1 MIKSNQKSVFYT
13 FIKAISSVL
22 ECDCIIGPY
31 SMLIKMGLPSTESLD
46 SFINDLSKFGRTN
59 TQIVFSTLISLMVY
73 QFWNV
78 YHALLLK

>member
-1 MIKSNQKSVFYT
+1 
-13 FIKAISSVL
+13 
-22 ECDCIIGPY
+22 
-31 SMLIKMGLPSTESLD
+31 MGFPSTESLD

-59 TQIVFSTLISLMVY
+59 TQIVFSTLVSLMVY